1 MPSHLSA
8 RKGASRAPRMPTH
21 PPMTTDHANDA
32 ADAKMSEQE
41 GEPDAPRTTVFR
53 ILFVCTGNTCRSP
66 LAEGLARAEIARRG
80 WKHVEVA
87 SAGLSA
93 GEGERA
99 TRAGVVVAG
108 RAGIDLKAHR
118 SRRLTPEIAESADL
132 ILGMGPGHVFEL
144 RRLGVGE
151 RAMTLGDFVA
161 GTEGAG
167 PAVPDP
173 FGGNEAVYQDTFEE
187 LRELVSAALDRLEP
201 VLAP

>member
-1 MPSHLSA
+1 
-8 RKGASRAPRMPTH
+8 
-21 PPMTTDHANDA
+21 MTTPRARDA
-32 ADAKMSEQE
+32 AEAEMSQQDA
-41 GEPDAPRTTVFR
+41 EPDAPRTTVFR

-66 LAEGLARAEIARRG
+66 LAEGIARAEIARRG

-118 SRRLTPEIAESADL
+118 SRPLTPALAAAADL
-132 ILGMGPGHVFEL
+132 VLGMGPGHVAEL
-144 RRLGVGE
+144 QRLGVGE
-151 RAMTLGDFVA
+151 RAATLGDFAA
-161 GTEGAG
+161 GGEGRG
-167 PAVPDP
+167 PAVQDP
-173 FGGNEAVYQDTFEE
+173 YGGSEAVYEETFQE
-187 LRELVSAALDRLEP
+187 LRALVSAALDRLEP

>member
-1 MPSHLSA
+1 
-8 RKGASRAPRMPTH
+8 
-21 PPMTTDHANDA
+21 MTTDHASDA
-32 ADAKMSEQE
+32 ADAEMSQQDR
-41 GEPDAPRTTVFR
+41 GADRPRTTVFR

-66 LAEGLARAEIARRG
+66 LAEGLARAEIERRG

-93 GEGERA
+93 AQGERA

-108 RAGIDLKAHR
+108 RAGIDLKGHR
-118 SRRLTPEIAESADL
+118 SRPLTPEIAGSADL
-132 ILGMGPGHVFEL
+132 ILAMGPGHVAEL

-151 RAMTLGDFVA
+151 RATTLGDFVA
-161 GTEGAG
+161 GAEGAG

-173 FGGNEAVYQDTFEE
+173 FGGNEAIYQETFEE

>member
-1 MPSHLSA
+1 
-8 RKGASRAPRMPTH
+8 
-21 PPMTTDHANDA
+21 MTTQPARDA
-32 ADAKMSEQE
+32 AEAKMSQQDT
-41 GEPDAPRTTVFR
+41 EPGAPRTTVFR

-99 TRAGVVVAG
+99 ARAGVAVAG
-108 RAGIDLKAHR
+108 RAGIDLKGHR
-118 SRRLTPEIAESADL
+118 SRPLTRELASSADL
-132 ILGMGPGHVFEL
+132 ILGMGPGHVAEL

-151 RAMTLGDFVA
+151 RATTLGDFVA
-161 GTEGAG
+161 GAEGAG

-173 FGGNEAVYQDTFEE
+173 FGGSEAVYADTFEE
-187 LRELVSAALDRLEP
+187 LQELVSAALDRLEP

>member
-1 MPSHLSA
+1 MTNPHA
-8 RKGASRAPRMPTH
+8 R
-21 PPMTTDHANDA
+21 A
-32 ADAKMSEQE
+32 AEAKMSQQDAA
-41 GEPDAPRTTVFR
+41 EPDAPRTTVFR

-87 SAGLSA
+87 SAGISA

-118 SRRLTPEIAESADL
+118 SRRLTPGIAEPADL
-132 ILGMGPGHVFEL
+132 ILAMGPGHVAEL

-151 RAMTLGDFVA
+151 RAATLGDFAA
-161 GTEGAG
+161 GAEGAG
-167 PAVPDP
+167 VAVQDP
-173 FGGNEAVYQDTFEE
+173 FGGSEAVYEETFQE
-187 LRELVSAALDRLEP
+187 LRGLVSAALDRLEP